1 LISEQKGQGMCRVYY
16 TISVG
21 ACNPCSPSLS
31 PNDTAPG
38 AQDDD
43 GSSSDG
49 GGASDDDRRAEGGAG
64 SGKLPQSRAVQM
76 LQARELAAAAADKGG
91 AQKRKGRDDGGSD
104 GSDDGDGGGRGK
116 RLATG
121 AAGTGEGSHP
131 PAAST
136 ASSAVSAAA
145 AASGGLSGVSISERE
160 VRAVLEQANGRMKT
174 VDLKNRFKKR
184 IKASEAARKEF
195 IAVLHHLVVIE
206 ENEVEGRMYV
216 LKGRQF
222 S

>member
-1 LISEQKGQGMCRVYY
+1 
-16 TISVG
+16 
-21 ACNPCSPSLS
+21 
-31 PNDTAPG
+31 
-38 AQDDD
+38 
-43 GSSSDG
+43 
-49 GGASDDDRRAEGGAG
+49 
-64 SGKLPQSRAVQM
+64 M

-91 AQKRKGRDDGGSD
+91 PQKRKGRDDGGSD
-104 GSDDGDGGGRGK
+104 GSDDGAGGGRGK
-116 RLATG
+116 RLAAG

-136 ASSAVSAAA
+136 AVSAVSAVSAAA
-145 AASGGLSGVSISERE
+145 AASGGLSGGLSGVSISERE